1 MTRFEPRYLTP
12 RQLAERWGL
21 STGTLANW
29 RYRGQGPRFIRLS
42 NRVLYPVD
50 QIRSFE
56 ELASWPST
64 DSSRGMSG
72 KLPS

>member
-1 MTRFEPRYLTP
+1 MTRSEPRYLTP

-56 ELASWPST
+56 ELAWPST

>member
-1 MTRFEPRYLTP
+1 MTRSEPRHLTP
-12 RQLAERWGL
+12 HQLAERWGL

-64 DSSRGMSG
+64 DSSRVTSG
-72 KLPS
+72 EIPN